1 MDRPASTFAATRRV
15 SPRTSALTR
24 SALATIMAPESS
36 YAAQFDALKGCK
48 DVDRLNSAHPKPSKV
63 RVAPSL
69 APRAPKKKRPEMR
82 AR

>member
-1 MDRPASTFAATRRV
+1 
-15 SPRTSALTR
+15 
-24 SALATIMAPESS
+24 MAPESS